1 MSGEVEVPTE
11 PKQPSVNK
19 RGFRK
24 KRIGIVTSARMDKTV
39 VVAVE
44 RTLRH
49 PKYGKIVKRT
59 KKYYA
64 HDETNEVREGD
75 KVLIAETR
83 PLSRL
88 KRWRV
93 AEILERAK

>member
-1 MSGEVEVPTE
+1 MSGEVEIPAEANQPTA
-11 PKQPSVNK
+11 KK
-19 RGFRK
+19 RGSRK

-83 PLSRL
+83 PLSKL

-93 AEILERAK
+93 AEVLERAK